1 MYLELAG
8 EDQPIP
14 VFPLAPGSGHQPF
27 TVKVASP
34 LTHPESAETSSE
46 TSHKPTSQV
55 PSPFEPA
62 ESERFSADDASPSL
76 DSPEPLPASLPG
88 SFGTEFF
95 ESGADFGRTPSARF
109 PNFETSFEGLPS
121 RRRGARRLVL
131 PTEVTPEVTPEV
143 SGVTTEVIGDSGQLS
158 PEAEP
163 EYVDSQ
169 VSKWTCSVITSE
181 FNRNYNVVMSFWRLG
196 VISIAKHFS
205 S

>member
-1 MYLELAG
+1 MTKAPERIPVYLELAG

-27 TVKVASP
+27 TVKVAFP
-34 LTHPESAETSSE
+34 LANPESAETPSE
-46 TSHKPTSQV
+46 TLHKPTSQV

-131 PTEVTPEVTPEV
+131 PAEVTEVTPEV
-143 SGVTTEVIGDSGQLS
+143 SGVTTKVIGDSGQLS

-163 EYVDSQ
+163 EYAGSK
-169 VSKWTCSVITSE
+169 VSK
-181 FNRNYNVVMSFWRLG
+181 
-196 VISIAKHFS
+196 
-205 S
+205 